1 MEQVRYLP
9 LTRFQYPSAASIIF
23 SMNLRTQNKA
33 WNAVANDVD
42 FNLEIDIEYF
52 SKLVPLKSRVL
63 DYGCGYGRTSQ
74 ALFETGYTNLTGV
87 DSSSQ
92 MIHRGNLEYPHLS
105 LISIDSPTLKY
116 PDNHFDAIV
125 LCAVLTCIPDK
136 QEKLVVINEFRRV
149 LKPGGIVHMVEYCSE
164 ANRVFKSKLGVMMHH
179 QSSDGLRSLFTSFT
193 KLSFNITQSPTM
205 SGNQAQA
212 VSFFGQKT
220 LDLTSYRTY
229 EISS

>member
-1 MEQVRYLP
+1 MKP
-9 LTRFQYPSAASIIF
+9 
-23 SMNLRTQNKA
+23 RTQNKT
-33 WNAVANDVD
+33 WNVVANDVN
-42 FNLEIDIEYF
+42 FNLEIDIDFF
-52 SKLVPLKSRVL
+52 SKLVPLKSRIL

-74 ALFETGYTNLTGV
+74 TLFEVGYTNLTGV

-125 LCAVLTCIPDK
+125 LCAVLTCIPDN
-136 QEKLVVINEFRRV
+136 QEKLVVIQELQRV
-149 LKPGGIVHMVEYCSE
+149 LKPGGIVHIVEYCSE
-164 ANRVFKSKLGVMMHH
+164 EDRIFKSKFGVMMHH
-179 QSSDGLRSLFTSFT
+179 QSSDELRILFNGFN
-193 KLSFNITQSPTM
+193 KLRFNITQSPTM

-220 LDLTSYRTY
+220 
-229 EISS
+229 